1 MNAIR
6 NKKISLPKT
15 NKMKFLKIVLMFV
28 LVAST
33 ASCKSDDD
41 SVNFVLNNANIAGI
55 YSVTLFNSTSV
66 ETQDINGLT
75 VETTFTNIG
84 KTFNS
89 PIDPLRFVF
98 TEGGELSGS
107 GAYVKTTTAVVNGQV
122 TQGPTDAI
130 VNIDETSN
138 GTFITNNTLNIVT
151 LGFEESDLVG
161 VFEATNYSEAGITLR
176 KEVEVTVNEI
186 RTITTQEIVLVRE

>member
-1 MNAIR
+1 M
-6 NKKISLPKT
+6 
-15 NKMKFLKIVLMFV
+15 
-28 LVAST
+28 
-33 ASCKSDDD
+33 
-41 SVNFVLNNANIAGI
+41 
-55 YSVTLFNSTSV
+55 FNSTSV